1 MPDLDPPIEL
11 LFGAPV
17 EADLPDRLAASYGSG
32 LGLPDEVVYA
42 NFVGSLDGIVAIGE
56 LGPSSSVISG
66 RDPGDRFVMALLR
79 ASADVV
85 LVGAGTFRDHG
96 GPWTAAVSF
105 PDAAEPLAELRR
117 REGRSPEP
125 PLAVVTASG
134 AVGPKGD
141 GSLEGTIVLTT
152 EKGAA
157 ALEGTGAEVIALGDG
172 DELEGAR
179 IVERLRE
186 RGFRRILT
194 ERGPRLMAELVEAGA
209 VEELF
214 LTFAPVIAGEGD
226 RPGERSTL
234 TPGLELLPHDRR
246 DAVLRSVRRRG
257 SYLFVRYG
265 LEGSG
270 RG

>member
-11 LFGAPV
+11 LFGAPGV
-17 EADLPDRLAASYGSG
+17 DDLPDRLAEPYGSG
-32 LGLPDEVVYA
+32 LGLPDRVVYA
-42 NFVGSLDGIVAIGE
+42 NFVGSIDGIVAIGE

-79 ASADVV
+79 AAADVV
-85 LVGAGTFRDHG
+85 LVGAGTFREHG

-105 PDAAEPLAELRR
+105 PDAAEAFAELRR
-117 REGRSPEP
+117 REGRTPEP
-125 PLAVVTASG
+125 SLAIVTASG
-134 AVGPKGD
+134 DLGAGKH

-152 EKGAA
+152 EKGSG
-157 ALEGTGAEVIALGDG
+157 ALDGTGAEVIVLGD
-172 DELEGAR
+172 DAELEGAR
-179 IVERLRE
+179 IVEHLRE

-194 ERGPRLMAELVEAGA
+194 EGGPRLMARLVESR
-209 VEELF
+209 VVQELF
-214 LTFAPVIAGEGD
+214 LTVSPVISGAGD

-246 DAVLRSVRRRG
+246 DAVLRSVRHRG

-265 LEGSG
+265 LEGDG
-270 RG
+270 

>member
-1 MPDLDPPIEL
+1 MPDLDPKIEL
-11 LFGAPV
+11 LFGAPDG
-17 EADLPDRLAASYGSG
+17 ADLPETLAASYGSG
-32 LGLPDEVVYA
+32 LGLPDRVVYA
-42 NFVGSLDGIVAIGE
+42 NFVGSIDGIVAIGE

-96 GPWTAAVSF
+96 GPWTAATSF
-105 PDAAEPLAELRR
+105 PDAGEAFAELRR

-134 AVGPKGD
+134 DLGAED
-141 GSLEGTIVLTT
+141 ESELEGTIVLTT
-152 EKGAA
+152 EKGAG
-157 ALEGTGAEVIALGDG
+157 ALEGTGADVIVLDGDG
-172 DELEGAR
+172 ELDGAR
-179 IVERLRE
+179 IVGRLRE

-194 ERGPRLMAELVEAGA
+194 EGGPRLMARLVEAR
-209 VEELF
+209 VVDELF
-214 LTFAPVIAGEGD
+214 LTVSPVISGGGD

-234 TPGLELLPHDRR
+234 APGLELLPHDRR

-265 LEGSG
+265 LESG
-270 RG
+270 G